1 MGGFQFRFD
10 FFNVLN
16 KTNLSGNGLQTTMT
30 SSAFGQILSAGDQ
43 RIGQVALRYDF

>member
-1 MGGFQFRFD
+1 MGAFQFRFD

-16 KTNLSGNGLQTTMT
+16 RTNLGGPQTSMT
-30 SSAFGQILSAGDQ
+30 SSAFGQILSAGPQ